1 MAASFT
7 TGPLQRH
14 DVVMATTKTSGRF
27 SRFPAVNRN
36 VPAGSAAPA
45 PQVAAGA
52 PQPAPT
58 GSGDGDS
65 VPVVSDLTTAE
76 VLAWV
81 DGDVERA
88 AKAYAAESDGKARK
102 SLLDAL
108 SKIVG

>member
-1 MAASFT
+1 
-7 TGPLQRH
+7 
-14 DVVMATTKTSGRF
+14 MATPKTSGRF
-27 SRFPAVNRN
+27 SRFPAVNRD
-36 VPAGSAAPA
+36 VPSGSAAPA
-45 PQVAAGA
+45 PQIAAGA

-58 GSGDGDS
+58 GSGDGSS
-65 VPVVSDLTTAE
+65 VPVVENLTAAE

-102 SLLDAL
+102 SLLEAL